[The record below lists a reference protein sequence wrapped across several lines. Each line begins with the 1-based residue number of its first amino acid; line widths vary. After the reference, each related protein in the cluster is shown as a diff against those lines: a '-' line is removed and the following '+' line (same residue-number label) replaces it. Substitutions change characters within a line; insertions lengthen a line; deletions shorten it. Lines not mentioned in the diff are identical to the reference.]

1 MSPYALYPTPSGR
14 SACDPG
20 TGLASRTALLGA
32 LEGMLRSA
40 RLTGHAVAV
49 LNLRLVGRDPR
60 AAVGGSP
67 PLLRESA
74 DMVRVIIGECGV
86 AGRVSGDELAVGLPD
101 VLHPSMAL
109 GMAHRLHRA
118 LRGLHGSGGYIGIAM
133 YPDDA
138 GDAEALMRAAERATP
153 TMDAIGYARAPARDA
168 ASDVGAGSRRSTY
181 ARTGHLRLVT

>member
-1 MSPYALYPTPSGR
+1 MAPYALHPSPSGR

-20 TGLASRTALLGA
+20 TGLASRSALLGA

-40 RLTGHAVAV
+40 SLGGHAVAV
-49 LNLRLVGRDPR
+49 LHLRLVGREPR

-74 DMVRVIIGECGV
+74 NMVRMILRDCGV
-86 AGRVSGDELAVGLPD
+86 AGRVSGDALAVALPG
-101 VLHPSMAL
+101 VLHPSAAL
-109 GMAHRLHRA
+109 GLAQRLHRA
-118 LRGLHGSGGYIGIAM
+118 LRGLHGSGCYIGIAL

-153 TMDAIGYARAPARDA
+153 TMDAIGYARAPARD
-168 ASDVGAGSRRSTY
+168 VPVPGIVRS
-181 ARTGHLRLVT
+181 G